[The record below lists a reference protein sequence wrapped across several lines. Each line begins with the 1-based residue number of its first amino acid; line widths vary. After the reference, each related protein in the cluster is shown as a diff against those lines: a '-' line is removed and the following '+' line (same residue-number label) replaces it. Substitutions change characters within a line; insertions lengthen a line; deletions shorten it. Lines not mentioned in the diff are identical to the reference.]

1 MYITEYNTELVTNY
15 RREIVLHAGTDP
27 EGIGGICSPILLKT
41 VFFFISYFTVK
52 LLKYE

>member
-15 RREIVLHAGTDP
+15 RRVIVLHAGTDP
-27 EGIGGICSPILLKT
+27 EGIGGICSPSLPKT